1 MLWLKRNTV
10 WNQLM
15 KCDISE
21 EIIAPGDY
29 YYIDDVDGVRIK
41 ATVYKRMKDKAKE
54 ATWDYSKLNAAQ
66 NEAEYKRMLKDATR
80 QILAETVLDRKVGGK
95 YDPNPGEENEI
106 IQDLYDS
113 HTGGVNNDRY

>member
-10 WNQLM
+10 WNQFM
-15 KCDISE
+15 KCDISG

-29 YYIDDVDGVRIK
+29 YYIDDIDGVRIK

-54 ATWDYSKLNAAQ
+54 DAWDYSKLNAAQ

-80 QILAETVLDRKVGGK
+80 QILAQTILDRKVGGK
-95 YDPNPGEENEI
+95 YDPNPEEENEV
-106 IQDLYDS
+106 IQDLYNS
-113 HTGGVNNDRY
+113 HTGGANNDRY